1 MKKKLL
7 RICIVGVF
15 SAVYVLLNMLSIKFG
30 NYLQISISALP
41 IILVAI
47 YLGPISGM
55 CVGLIGEFL
64 SQLLEYGLSVATLW
78 WTLPAAV
85 RGLAVGLIF
94 ISFKRSKK
102 FLPISINVTI
112 SSLLVTILNT
122 LLLIMESK
130 ILGYYSISLR
140 QRHRIWYLHQWH
152 TYRKRGSATYQILS
166 QVDFCKFVQRYS
178 KRTWVHN

>member
-130 ILGYYSISLR
+130 ILGYYSISISTAFFVTRLTSS
-140 QRHRIWYLHQWH
+140 I
-152 TYRKRGSATYQILS
+152 ATAVVMIIIIFPIIKAFKNQNLL
-166 QVDFCKFVQRYS
+166 DR
-178 KRTWVHN
+178 